1 MFPPHIFAD
10 VLHDIVTGDLD
21 SLADCFTKTE
31 LDEDD
36 NIDTSVDEE
45 DELEGNRVDHEFQ
58 NHRISTTSS
67 SSRDSTFSSYSL
79 SSSWSV
85 PSTSSGVESD
95 FSEDTEE
102 GQDSQPKPRRKP
114 KKKSRSLL
122 GIERFSMLFK
132 TPRSPNICRRAQ
144 SMAYRSDSCSD
155 FQKTRS
161 PHKHSRWSQSR
172 QVHPLQASGAT
183 FPQRHVCVRRRPIL
197 SCSEPDVA
205 EVPTLV
211 RVVIFGGDKEAGRLA
226 RAYSDLQQKE
236 NKCPRLTKMCKL
248 QFYFV
253 PTRKR
258 TTGSPG
264 GGQTPT
270 EGQTGSST
278 KATAS
283 AVGTCVT
290 VTSQL
295 TQHL

>member
-1 MFPPHIFAD
+1 M
-10 VLHDIVTGDLD
+10 
-21 SLADCFTKTE
+21 
-31 LDEDD
+31 
-36 NIDTSVDEE
+36 DEE
-45 DELEGNRVDHEFQ
+45 DELEGTKMDHEFQ
-58 NHRISTTSS
+58 NHRISTASS

-114 KKKSRSLL
+114 KKKSKSLL

-132 TPRSPNICRRAQ
+132 TPRSPNVCRRAQ
-144 SMAYRSDSCSD
+144 SMAYHSDVSKD
-155 FQKTRS
+155 FQRTRS
-161 PHKHSRWSQSR
+161 PHKHITSFSR
-172 QVHPLQASGAT
+172 QVRTLQASTAT
-183 FPQRHVCVRRRPIL
+183 LDPLFPQRHMCVRRRPIL

-211 RVVIFGGDKEAGRLA
+211 KVVIFGGDKEAGRLA

-236 NKCPRLTKMCKL
+236 NKCPRLTRMCKL

-253 PTRKR
+253 PTRRR
-258 TTGSPG
+258 TTGSLV
-264 GGQTPT
+264 GGQTPPD
-270 EGQTGSST
+270 GQTGSSA

-283 AVGTCVT
+283 AVRTCVSIYVNIDLCT
-290 VTSQL
+290 IRPQFLKRASISGNL
-295 TQHL
+295 IYYFN